1 MRFQTTETV
10 ETPDT
15 ERVIHALEASL
26 RQLSDNIER
35 AGHQITLRG
44 VGPSPRARNYRDT
57 TIFDVVSTNGTTTI
71 NADVTFQ
78 ASALLGASG
87 QDTVV
92 REKLDYAF
100 ELMRS
105 QLGLP
110 GNGRANICL
119 GPPAPA
125 MMSFSAMQLEH
136 EGDFSHFEPH
146 LPADGGAGLDHSFA
160 EAAPGGVSVDLVPA
174 PEKFSRVRKRASRA
188 ESSAEQLLIESAVEP
203 VVPVVQAEV
212 EPVEPQMEEPGQTAA
227 RVAAATE
234 EAIEPRAEASAAPME
249 QPVSA
254 ASLTEQVT
262 LSHRSSSRA
271 RVAPSVSDSG
281 ARRRA
286 QINQLRSGA
295 HTLRLASAE
304 ATKTQLPLL
313 VVVILA
319 VIVAAGSVYL
329 YWAGDLNLTFAK
341 QIISGAPAAE
351 PVAPPAPP
359 VTVTPVPPPPPRH
372 EEANPQ
378 VWLEQW
384 ADAIRGR
391 DPELQASFYANPVEN
406 YLGDSNVSTDSL
418 TTTFR
423 SAIQARDGIWS
434 MKLEKVTVAPK
445 SHDEVLVRLTKHFMQ
460 IADSVDESNAQIAD
474 RFVKSRMELRRID
487 GEWKIVSEQDQTS
500 LPAVNH

>member
-110 GNGRANICL
+110 GNGRANIHL
-119 GPPAPA
+119 GPPAPTA
-125 MMSFSAMQLEH
+125 MSFSAMQLEH
-136 EGDFSHFEPH
+136 EEDFSHFEPH
-146 LPADGGAGLDHSFA
+146 RPADGGAGLDHSFA
-160 EAAPGGVSVDLVPA
+160 EPAPEGLSVNLVPA
-174 PEKFSRVRKRASRA
+174 PEKFSRARRRSSRA
-188 ESSAEQLLIESAVEP
+188 ESSTDKLLVDSAVEP
-203 VVPVVQAEV
+203 VVEAEV
-212 EPVEPQMEEPGQTAA
+212 EPFEPQMGEAGESAARETTAA
-227 RVAAATE
+227 E
-234 EAIEPRAEASAAPME
+234 EAIEARAEASAAPME

-254 ASLTEQVT
+254 ASLTEEVT

-281 ARRRA
+281 VRRRA
-286 QINQLRSGA
+286 QIKQLRSGA
-295 HTLRLASAE
+295 HTLRLASTE

-341 QIISGAPAAE
+341 QIISPAPEA
-351 PVAPPAPP
+351 VAPPVPP

-391 DPELQASFYANPVEN
+391 DPELQASFYANPVAN

-434 MKLEKVTVAPK
+434 LKLEKVTVAPK
-445 SHDEVLVRLTKHFMQ
+445 SHDDVLVRLTKHFMQ